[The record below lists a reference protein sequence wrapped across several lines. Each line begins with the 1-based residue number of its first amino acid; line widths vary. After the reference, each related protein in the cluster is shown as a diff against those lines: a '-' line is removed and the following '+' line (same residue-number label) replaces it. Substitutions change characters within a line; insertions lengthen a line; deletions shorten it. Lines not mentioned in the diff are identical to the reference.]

1 MKTSANGLFFL
12 CIYVMHFVSLAS
24 AAQDVSYYEL
34 DIWHYD
40 WLILFF
46 LFLSLVLISTY
57 KKGFIRALANM
68 LYGKKYSFHE
78 LKSALEDIDMGI
90 WELDMNK
97 GTLNVNKR
105 WACMLGYDPE
115 EIKPHISFWNKLTH
129 PDDWKNLFFNNSHEN
144 QGIHNNFRN
153 EIRMLA
159 KHGVWKWIVVNGTVV
174 SRDARGSPVKI
185 IGTQVDIDHI
195 KKAEKEIAHS
205 EHKFRT
211 LFHSANDSIF
221 IQDMH
226 MSILDLNDAACKCLG
241 YSRGQL
247 LGKKLLEIT
256 SQEFLLKEQEMQ
268 SKLLKNR
275 YSFYETCYI
284 CNDGTILPVEVS
296 SRIIYYENSQ
306 AILSIAK
313 DISRRKRVESALN
326 ESENK
331 FRYIF
336 DNVNDEIFMQDMKY
350 NFLEVN
356 SVACQRLGYTK
367 EELLKLRPEDIET
380 PDNSPLIKSRM
391 TAISHFKHGIFES
404 EHLRRDGTTYPVE
417 LSISIVKLDG
427 KKRILTIARDITER
441 KEAEAAVRK
450 HEIEKEMILDGMEEH
465 VVYHDANMKI
475 LWANQA
481 ACSFFSKD
489 RSTVIGKPC
498 HEIWTLGIDS
508 NGKDSIMQAN
518 IHGVSRE
525 IERTTPDGR
534 IWSVKGY
541 PLKGPRGDINGGI
554 IVTLDITERKKAQ
567 EQIQKFNRELVKIN
581 EELQSVDRIKNE
593 FLANLGHEL
602 RTPLSSIIGYSEL
615 LDSLTLGELNE
626 VQKKAS
632 ESIYRNAERLRS
644 LIDSLL
650 YLSYVNSGKIEYNFE
665 LMHIGSAI
673 DEAIARVAEELED
686 KGITVDKKI
695 SHEISFMKAEPA
707 KIQELLHNI
716 LDNAIKFSNKN
727 GKIEIDAHL
736 EEEENTLKIEI
747 SDYGIGIP
755 YDKVNNLFTLFHQV
769 DGSMSRR
776 HGGTGVGLYIC
787 KNIVAAHNGSI
798 WIVSKEGKG
807 TTVHVSLPL
816 KWKAADRKEY
826 IDLTDN

>member
-1 MKTSANGLFFL
+1 MKPSTKWFFFI
-12 CIYVMHFVSLAS
+12 CVYVMLFVFLANS
-24 AAQDVSYYEL
+24 IQDINYYEL
-34 DIWHYD
+34 GIND
-40 WLILFF
+40 WLILSF
-46 LFLSLVLISTY
+46 LFLPLILTGASKVGT
-57 KKGFIRALANM
+57 IRNLTGRP
-68 LYGKKYSFHE
+68 YGKKYSFYE
-78 LKSALEDIDMGI
+78 LKTALADTDLGI

-97 GTLNVNKR
+97 GNLNVNKR
-105 WACMLGYDPE
+105 WACMLGYDLE

-129 PDDWKNLFFNNSHEN
+129 PDDWKNLFFNSNHEIKGFN
-144 QGIHNNFRN
+144 GNFQH
-153 EIRMLA
+153 EIRMQT
-159 KHGVWKWIVVNGTVV
+159 KHGVWKWIAVNGTVIRHD
-174 SRDARGSPVKI
+174 SQGSPVKI
-185 IGTQVDIDHI
+185 IGTQLDIDHI
-195 KKAEKEIAHS
+195 KKAENEIAHS
-205 EHKFRT
+205 EHKFKT

-221 IQDMH
+221 IQDMD
-226 MSILDLNDAACKCLG
+226 MIILDMNNAACKCLG
-241 YSRGQL
+241 YNRKEL

-256 SQEFLLKEQEMQ
+256 SPEFLSKEQEMQ
-268 SKLLKNR
+268 RELLKNR
-275 YSFYETCYI
+275 YSVYETSYI
-284 CNDGTILPVEVS
+284 CNDGVILPVEVS

-306 AILSIAK
+306 TILSIAK

-331 FRYIF
+331 FQYIF
-336 DNVNDEIFMQDMKY
+336 NNVNDEIFMQDMNY
-350 NFLEVN
+350 NLLEVN
-356 SVACQRLGYTK
+356 QIACQRLGYTK

-404 EHLRRDGTTYPVE
+404 EHLRIDGTTYPVE
-417 LSISIVKLDG
+417 LSISIVELDG
-427 KKRILTIARDITER
+427 KKRVLTIARDITER

-465 VVYHDANMKI
+465 VVYHDIDMNI
-475 LWANQA
+475 LWANKA
-481 ACSFFSKD
+481 GCEFFNRE
-489 RSTVIGKPC
+489 RSTIIGKPC
-498 HEIWTLGIDS
+498 HEIWPVGIES
-508 NGKDSIMQAN
+508 NGKDSSIKAN
-518 IHGVSRE
+518 IQGIPRE
-525 IERTTPDGR
+525 IERSTPDGR
-534 IWSVKGY
+534 IWSVKSY
-541 PLKGPRGDINGGI
+541 PLKEPHGDINGGI
-554 IVTLDITERKKAQ
+554 MITLDITERKKAQ
-567 EQIQKFNRELVKIN
+567 EQIQKFNRELLKIN

-615 LDSLTLGELNE
+615 LDSLTLGELND

-673 DEAIARVAEELED
+673 DEALARVAGELED
-686 KGITVDKKI
+686 KSITVDKKI
-695 SHEISFMKAEPA
+695 SNQISFMKGEPA

-727 GKIEIDAHL
+727 GKIEIDVHL
-736 EEEENTLKIEI
+736 EGENLLIEI
-747 SDYGIGIP
+747 SDNGIGIP
-755 YDKVNNLFTLFHQV
+755 HDEVNNLFTLFHQV
-769 DGSMSRR
+769 DGSMKRR

-787 KNIVAAHNGSI
+787 KNIVAAHNGMI

-807 TTVHVSLPL
+807 TTVHISLPL

>member
-1 MKTSANGLFFL
+1 MKPGTKGVFFI
-12 CIYVMHFVSLAS
+12 CIYVMFFVPLARS
-24 AAQDVSYYEL
+24 SQYFSYYEL
-34 DIWHYD
+34 DIQHYM
-40 WLILFF
+40 WLILIL
-46 LFLSLVLISTY
+46 LFLSLLLIAGS
-57 KKGFIRALANM
+57 KMESMRALSNM
-68 LYGKKYSFHE
+68 LHGKKYTFHE
-78 LKSALEDIDMGI
+78 LKTTLEDTDLGI
-90 WELDMNK
+90 WELDMNR

-129 PDDWKNLFFNNSHEN
+129 PDDWKKLFFNNCHET
-144 QGIHNNFRN
+144 QGIHDNFRN

-159 KHGVWKWIVVNGTVV
+159 KHGVWKWIAVNGTVV
-174 SRDARGSPVKI
+174 HRDARGSPVKI
-185 IGTQVDIDHI
+185 IGTQLDIDHI
-195 KKAEKEIAHS
+195 KKAENEIAHS
-205 EHKFRT
+205 EHKFKT
-211 LFHSANDSIF
+211 LFHSTNDSIF
-221 IQDMH
+221 IQDMD
-226 MSILDLNDAACKCLG
+226 MNILDMNDAACKCLG
-241 YSRGQL
+241 YGREQL

-256 SQEFLLKEQEMQ
+256 FPEFLLKEQEMQ
-268 SKLLKNR
+268 RELLKNR
-275 YSFYETCYI
+275 YSVYETSYI
-284 CNDGTILPVEVS
+284 CNDGAILPVEIS
-296 SRIIYYENSQ
+296 SRIIYYENCQ

-331 FRYIF
+331 FQYIF
-336 DNVNDEIFMQDMKY
+336 NNVNDEIFMQDMNY
-350 NFLEVN
+350 NLLEVN
-356 SVACQRLGYTK
+356 QVACQRLGYTK
-367 EELLKLRPEDIET
+367 EELLELRPEDIET

-417 LSISIVKLDG
+417 LSSSIVKFDG
-427 KKRILTIARDITER
+427 KKRILTIVRDITER
-441 KEAEAAVRK
+441 KEAETAVRK

-465 VVYHDANMKI
+465 VVYHDIDMKI
-475 LWANQA
+475 LWANKA
-481 ACSFFSKD
+481 ACTFFNSE
-489 RSTVIGKPC
+489 RSTVIGKLFN
-498 HEIWTLGIDS
+498 EILPVGTD
-508 NGKDSIMQAN
+508 NNENRTIMQAN
-518 IHGVSRE
+518 IEGTSRE

-541 PLKGPRGDINGGI
+541 PLKGPHGNANGGI
-554 IVTLDITERKKAQ
+554 VVTLDITERKKTQ
-567 EQIQKFNRELVKIN
+567 EQIQEFNRELLKIN
-581 EELQSVDRIKNE
+581 EELKSVDRIKNE

-673 DEAIARVAEELED
+673 DEALARFAGELED
-686 KGITVDKKI
+686 KGITVDKRI
-695 SHEISFMKAEPA
+695 SHEISFMKGEPA

-716 LDNAIKFSNKN
+716 LDNAIKFSNES
-727 GKIEIDAHL
+727 GKIEIDAYL
-736 EEEENTLKIEI
+736 EEDNMLKIEI
-747 SDYGIGIP
+747 SDHGIGIP
-755 YDKVNNLFTLFHQV
+755 YDQVNNLFTLFHQV
-769 DGSMSRR
+769 DGSMNRR
-776 HGGTGVGLYIC
+776 YGGTGVGLYIC
-787 KNIVAAHNGSI
+787 KNIVVAHNGTI

-816 KWKAADRKEY
+816 KLKAVDRKEY